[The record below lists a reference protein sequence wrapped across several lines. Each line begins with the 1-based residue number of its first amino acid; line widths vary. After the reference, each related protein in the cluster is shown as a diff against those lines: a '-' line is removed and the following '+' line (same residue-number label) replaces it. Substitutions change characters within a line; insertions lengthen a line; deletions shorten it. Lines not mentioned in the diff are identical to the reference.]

1 MIADATRNERAHAN
15 GNDLLEP
22 GVLFST
28 RLDILSD
35 HEVVLLVWN
44 RLSSQKAGS
53 QPRNIGEI
61 APLRHIKESTILSLP
76 MAAGVGMYL
85 LSSVFFIAA
94 LRKGELSVL
103 YPLVSLGYIWT
114 LLWSNLF
121 FKEPLTRHKF
131 LGLFLILVGVSFIG
145 MGNR

>member
-1 MIADATRNERAHAN
+1 VKTPLSSI
-15 GNDLLEP
+15 LLVIL
-22 GVLFST
+22 GSFIGSFGAVFLKIGST
-28 RLDILSD
+28 RLRQGLSNIIS
-35 HEVVLLVWN
+35 VPL
-44 RLSSQKAGS
+44 AG
-53 QPRNIGEI
+53 
-61 APLRHIKESTILSLP
+61 
-76 MAAGVGMYL
+76 GVAMYL
-85 LSSVFFIAA
+85 LSSVFFIAG

-121 FKEPLTRHKF
+121 FKEPLTRYKF